1 MGLEVRFAHVL
12 ADAVY
17 SKNTLWPIGEGTPYV
32 ALLGRVPTLLPHIEH
47 INGSA
52 SLNDETGVE
61 GSRHIHRLREVAV
74 SSMVVALAERRL
86 RMINSSGPSPL
97 PGELLSLGPGDQ
109 VEIYRRTTKDRPAW
123 VGPATVK
130 VTDIDHGKL
139 MVQWQGRNLEVP
151 LESVRRALIV
161 PHSTLI
167 PHTTYSQ
174 YSNLPLFFLYV
185 TH

>member
-1 MGLEVRFAHVL
+1 M
-12 ADAVY
+12 
-17 SKNTLWPIGEGTPYV
+17 
-32 ALLGRVPTLLPHIEH
+32 
-47 INGSA
+47 
-52 SLNDETGVE
+52 VE
-61 GSRHIHRLREVAV
+61 
-74 SSMVVALAERRL
+74 ALAERRL
-86 RMINSSGPSPL
+86 SMTNSTGPSPL